1 MTAVGPNVEG
11 DVPPERIL
19 KSHEAE
25 VAAHQ
30 LARRRAVPVIAG
42 RAPSTPRTAASCSTC
57 SGSPTWPGSRA
68 SRSRRGADTQLR
80 KRVR

>member
-42 RAPSTPRTAASCSTC
+42 RAIDAEDCRELLHMLGLADVAGLPRIEV
-57 SGSPTWPGSRA
+57 PP
-68 SRSRRGADTQLR
+68 RR
-80 KRVR
+80 

>member
-1 MTAVGPNVEG
+1 MASVGPNVDG

-25 VAAHQ
+25 VAAHA

-42 RAPSTPRTAASCSTC
+42 RAIDADDCRELLHMLGLADVAGLPSIDIPPR
-57 SGSPTWPGSRA
+57 R
-68 SRSRRGADTQLR
+68 
-80 KRVR
+80 

>member
-1 MTAVGPNVEG
+1 MTTVGPNVEG
-11 DVPPERIL
+11 DVPPARIL

-42 RAPSTPRTAASCSTC
+42 RAIDAEDCRELLHMLGLADVAGLKTIEIPPR
-57 SGSPTWPGSRA
+57 R
-68 SRSRRGADTQLR
+68 
-80 KRVR
+80 